1 MGRPML
7 RHACVALLVVL
18 STSVAHAQLESPRLH
33 ALRDQLAPY
42 GTRTLDVLRE
52 LRDVADSSDRRRE
65 IQLATYL
72 LAIGSVDLW
81 IVARR
86 NRDAALDA
94 RLAEVHRTSVDELPG
109 VLARLLTTVRV
120 APFVSEVDDALA
132 VLRGAPEARG
142 TVRGDVLFVDS
153 VMRALGAA
161 DPVVALARLADDP
174 CADATVACA
183 VTLQP
188 FDATGRRAIHAVEAA
203 RRATALVRERA
214 EQGDPLALATAE
226 ALVLDR
232 ALLATTELAPSVVG
246 FPALGALTTVSGTG
260 EAARVDVFV
269 YVDGTEVRYA
279 FAPRVA
285 FDAEGARLVGERT
298 PVLPSFATIP
308 MPAATRAFPEP
319 VAELVELFASLRGAH
334 VAFAPS
340 PGLSTTDL
348 WRVVRS
354 ADAARMP
361 LRIAATTHD
370 GNVRLRTLQ
379 WREELD
385 ARTEVYVR
393 MGGYSVRST
402 NGARDLPR
410 VRGAE
415 GWSYDMPSLRA
426 LIEAAPTVAVR
437 AMHDM
442 PAAPVV
448 DVLFSTEGATLVRR

>member
-1 MGRPML
+1 ML
-7 RHACVALLVVL
+7 RHACVVLLL
-18 STSVAHAQLESPRLH
+18 LTSSIAHGQLESPRLS

-42 GTRTLDVLRE
+42 GSRSLEALRE
-52 LRDVADSSDRRRE
+52 LRIIAQTADRRRE

-86 NRDAALDA
+86 NRDDGLTAQ
-94 RLAEVHRTSVDELPG
+94 LAEVHGVSESRLPR
-109 VLARLLTTVRV
+109 VLAQTLASVRV
-120 APFVSEVDDALA
+120 APFVEEVDDALA

-142 TVRGDVLFVDS
+142 TVRGDLLFVDS

-161 DPVVALARLADDP
+161 RPVPALARLADDP
-174 CADATVACA
+174 CPDPDATCPP
-183 VTLQP
+183 TLQP
-188 FDATGRRAIHAVEAA
+188 FDSEGRRAVNAVSTAQRAA
-203 RRATALVRERA
+203 ALVQQRA
-214 EQGDPLALATAE
+214 QQGDPLAVATAE

-246 FPALGALTTVSGTG
+246 FQALGALTTVTG
-260 EAARVDVFV
+260 RGATTPIDAFV
-269 YVDGTEVRYA
+269 YVDSTEVRYA

-285 FDAEGARLVGERT
+285 FGPDGARLVGDHA

-308 MPAATRAFPEP
+308 LPAATRAFPEP
-319 VAELVELFASLRGAH
+319 VSALVELLRSLRGAR

-340 PGLSTTDL
+340 PSLSTTDL

-354 ADAARMP
+354 AEAARAT
-361 LRIAATTHD
+361 LQIAAASPD
-370 GNVRLRTLQ
+370 GSVRSRPLV
-379 WREELD
+379 WREELE

-402 NGARDLPR
+402 AGAHDLPR

-415 GWSYDMPSLRA
+415 GWSYDVPSLRA
-426 LIEAAPTVAVR
+426 LIDAAPTVAVR

-442 PAAPVV
+442 PAAPVI
-448 DVLFSTEGATLVRR
+448 DVLFSADHTLLVRR